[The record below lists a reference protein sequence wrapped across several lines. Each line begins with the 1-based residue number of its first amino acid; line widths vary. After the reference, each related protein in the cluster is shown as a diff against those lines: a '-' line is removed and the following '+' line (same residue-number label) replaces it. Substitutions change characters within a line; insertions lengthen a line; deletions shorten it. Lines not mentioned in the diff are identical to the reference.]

1 MRPVRS
7 GRVRASVPDGR
18 AIVDPGGLMGRGG
31 GDQAFPVSEKRRK
44 VMGFRLSGI
53 LRRWVRITAMLG
65 SNSPYPAAQFAC
77 CALPAEF
84 YLFTMSVPPDVD
96 LQQRVAFSPCIEVDI
111 DGLWLRDDTT
121 E

>member
-1 MRPVRS
+1 
-7 GRVRASVPDGR
+7 
-18 AIVDPGGLMGRGG
+18 
-31 GDQAFPVSEKRRK
+31 
-44 VMGFRLSGI
+44 MGFRLRGI

-65 SNSPYPAAQFAC
+65 SNSPYPAAQFAS

-96 LQQRVAFSPCIEVDI
+96 LHQRVLFSPCIEVDI
-111 DGLWLRDDTT
+111 DGLWLRDDIA